1 MTCVRTVPDSIQ
13 STASYPEILL
23 EILISISKA
32 LTLLIVV
39 IAMVVERL
47 LKAIPWGVIPDLQV
61 EERLVPL
68 GSAADLTNG
77 EALSSPER
85 MDAGCDDFCKQ
96 WSRSKRRIALF
107 VEPSPFAYVC
117 GYKTRFQNFIRHL
130 RDMGDEVLVVTTHK
144 GAPKEF
150 LGAKVIPSLSF
161 PCPWYTN
168 VPLALGFSPRIVS
181 EVAKFKPDIIHST
194 SPGIMCFGAM
204 ATAKMTHTPFML
216 SYHTHVPA
224 YIPKY
229 TFQGLVEPMWKVIRY
244 LHRGADH
251 AITTSHE
258 LAKELTAHNATAG
271 GSRQMGVWP
280 KAVDSHKFNPR
291 FRDQET
297 RKLLSGGEVDKPL
310 IVHVGRLG
318 AEKNLHLL
326 KPMLDMIPGA
336 RLAFIGDG
344 PHRGE
349 LEKLFAGTPTVF
361 AGMKQ
366 GADLSRAFASGD
378 IFITPSETETL
389 GNVVL
394 EAMASGVPVVA
405 ARAGGIPDIVNREGQ
420 NGFLFMPG
428 DVDDAVGKLRQ
439 LVASRKTR
447 EAIAEAGLRD
457 AEACDW
463 RASTLTVRNEHY
475 GRAVYSFI
483 RKGRVN
489 LRSRKPMAVAAPASV
504 FPPGPRDLQ

>member
-1 MTCVRTVPDSIQ
+1 
-13 STASYPEILL
+13 
-23 EILISISKA
+23 
-32 LTLLIVV
+32 
-39 IAMVVERL
+39 
-47 LKAIPWGVIPDLQV
+47 
-61 EERLVPL
+61 
-68 GSAADLTNG
+68 
-77 EALSSPER
+77 
-85 MDAGCDDFCKQ
+85 
-96 WSRSKRRIALF
+96 
-107 VEPSPFAYVC
+107 
-117 GYKTRFQNFIRHL
+117 
-130 RDMGDEVLVVTTHK
+130 
-144 GAPKEF
+144 
-150 LGAKVIPSLSF
+150 
-161 PCPWYTN
+161 
-168 VPLALGFSPRIVS
+168 
-181 EVAKFKPDIIHST
+181 
-194 SPGIMCFGAM
+194 
-204 ATAKMTHTPFML
+204 
-216 SYHTHVPA
+216 
-224 YIPKY
+224 
-229 TFQGLVEPMWKVIRY
+229 
-244 LHRGADH
+244 
-251 AITTSHE
+251 
-258 LAKELTAHNATAG
+258 
-271 GSRQMGVWP
+271 
-280 KAVDSHKFNPR
+280 
-291 FRDQET
+291 
-297 RKLLSGGEVDKPL
+297 
-310 IVHVGRLG
+310 
-318 AEKNLHLL
+318 
-326 KPMLDMIPGA
+326 MLDMIPGA

-344 PHRGE
+344 PHSMLDMIPGARLAFIESSGMDH
-349 LEKLFAGTPTVF
+349 TVF

>member
-1 MTCVRTVPDSIQ
+1 
-13 STASYPEILL
+13 
-23 EILISISKA
+23 
-32 LTLLIVV
+32 
-39 IAMVVERL
+39 
-47 LKAIPWGVIPDLQV
+47 
-61 EERLVPL
+61 
-68 GSAADLTNG
+68 
-77 EALSSPER
+77 
-85 MDAGCDDFCKQ
+85 
-96 WSRSKRRIALF
+96 
-107 VEPSPFAYVC
+107 
-117 GYKTRFQNFIRHL
+117 
-130 RDMGDEVLVVTTHK
+130 
-144 GAPKEF
+144 
-150 LGAKVIPSLSF
+150 
-161 PCPWYTN
+161 
-168 VPLALGFSPRIVS
+168 
-181 EVAKFKPDIIHST
+181 
-194 SPGIMCFGAM
+194 MCFGAM

-326 KPMLDMIPGA
+326 KPMLDMFPGA

-420 NGFLFMPG
+420 NGFLFTPG